1 MNNSEND
8 ILLDDKAKA
17 DDELSLSDL
26 VEFVR
31 HHGAILLGG
40 AIIGSVLGLIIA
52 FALPAQWEANVLIQ
66 IGQTGKIG
74 VLIESS
80 TEVENRI
87 KMDHLCVMC

>member
-31 HHGAILLGG
+31 HHGATLLGG
-40 AIIGSVLGLIIA
+40 AIWQCSGVDHRVCAASPMGSECVDSNR
-52 FALPAQWEANVLIQ
+52 ANW
-66 IGQTGKIG
+66 K
-74 VLIESS
+74 
-80 TEVENRI
+80 NRGAHRI
-87 KMDHLCVMC
+87 FYGSRKPNKKWTICE